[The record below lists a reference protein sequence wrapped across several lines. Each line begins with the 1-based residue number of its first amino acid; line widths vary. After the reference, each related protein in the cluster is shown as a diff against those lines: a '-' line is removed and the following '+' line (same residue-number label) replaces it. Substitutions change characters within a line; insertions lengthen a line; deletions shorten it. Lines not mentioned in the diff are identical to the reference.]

1 MVRPK
6 KIENIEEIERPLLI
20 IFFLFGFS
28 LMSWVPRFPE
38 VKANLKLTNGEF
50 GSIVSMAAI
59 GNLVALLTVGHLV
72 HKYGARWI
80 LHIGALLL
88 AVSLTFLTHSTSS
101 LVFLISIIIQGGAI
115 SAFHISINSQGFF
128 FQDRTKR
135 QIITLLSG
143 FWSSG
148 ALFSSMIAG
157 FLVDRVELGTYT
169 NILASICFVLMTLI
183 IIRISPNL
191 IKANINPDSQHRAR
205 DMFKGFEIDVPIS
218 AALLLVIML
227 EYAISDWAAIF
238 VKEDMKILGGI
249 HTLPYILF
257 TLAMII
263 GRLNLH
269 NLLPRYS
276 IDFLMARASLLSG
289 LSIIAGIIAVSITGT
304 SNQTLVIVILSIS
317 FTIAGLGSSFLGPSV
332 MNAANTRSKF
342 PSSVVIGQIGV
353 INIALVF
360 VMRWV
365 IAWTAQATS
374 LSIALCIPALMLLV
388 VPKFSNIFKKA

>member
-1 MVRPK
+1 M
-6 KIENIEEIERPLLI
+6 
-20 IFFLFGFS
+20 
-28 LMSWVPRFPE
+28 
-38 VKANLKLTNGEF
+38 TNGEF
-50 GSIVSMAAI
+50 GSIVSMGAL

-80 LHIGALLL
+80 LHIGALSL
-88 AVSLTFLTHSTSS
+88 AISLAFLTHSTSS
-101 LVFLISIIIQGGAI
+101 ILFLVFIIIQGGAI

-148 ALFSSMIAG
+148 ALISSMIAG
-157 FLVDRVELGTYT
+157 LLVDRVALGTYT
-169 NILASICFVLMTLI
+169 NILSSICFILMTLI
-183 IIRISPNL
+183 IMRISPNL
-191 IKANINPDSQHRAR
+191 VKADTNPNSNHRAR
-205 DMFKGFEIDVPIS
+205 DMFKGFKIDVSVS
-218 AALLLVIML
+218 AALMLVIML
-227 EYAISDWAAIF
+227 EYAVSDWSAIF
-238 VKEDMKILGGI
+238 VKEDMGILGGI

-269 NLLPRYS
+269 NLLPHFS
-276 IDFLMARASLLSG
+276 IEYLVLRASLLSG
-289 LSIIAGIIAVSITGT
+289 FSFLAGIIAVSIVGT
-304 SNQTLVIVILSIS
+304 SNETLVLVILSIS

-332 MNAANTRSKF
+332 MNAANARSKF

-360 VMRWV
+360 VIRWV

-374 LSIALCIPALMLLV
+374 LAIALCIPALMLLA
-388 VPKFSNIFKKA
+388 VPYFSKIFKSA

>member
-1 MVRPK
+1 
-6 KIENIEEIERPLLI
+6 
-20 IFFLFGFS
+20 
-28 LMSWVPRFPE
+28 MSWVPRFPE
-38 VKANLKLTNGEF
+38 VKANLNLTNGEF
-50 GSIVSMAAI
+50 GSIVSMGAI

-80 LHIGALLL
+80 LHIGALTL
-88 AVSLTFLTHSTSS
+88 AVSLIFLTHSTSS
-101 LVFLISIIIQGGAI
+101 IVFLIFMIIQGGAI
-115 SAFHISINSQGFF
+115 SAFHISINSQGFY

-157 FLVDRVELGTYT
+157 LLVDRIALGTYT
-169 NILASICFVLMTLI
+169 NFLAGICFVVMTI
-183 IIRISPNL
+183 IIARISPNL
-191 IKANINPDSQHRAR
+191 VKANINPDSQHKAR
-205 DMFKGFEIDVPIS
+205 DMFKGFKIDFSVS

-227 EYAISDWAAIF
+227 EYAVSDWAAIF

-257 TLAMII
+257 TLAMIV

-269 NLLPRYS
+269 NLLPRYT
-276 IDFLMARASLLSG
+276 IKFLMVRGSLLSG
-289 LSIIAGIIAVSITGT
+289 LSFIAGIIAVSLTGT
-304 SNQTLVIVILSIS
+304 SNKVLVIVILSIS
-317 FTIAGLGSSFLGPSV
+317 FTIAGLGSSFLGPSI

-353 INIALVF
+353 INIVLVF
-360 VMRWV
+360 VMRWI

-374 LSIALCIPALMLLV
+374 LSIALCIPALMLLA
-388 VPKFSNIFKKA
+388 VPYFSKIFKNA

>member
-1 MVRPK
+1 M
-6 KIENIEEIERPLLI
+6 
-20 IFFLFGFS
+20 G
-28 LMSWVPRFPE
+28 
-38 VKANLKLTNGEF
+38 T
-50 GSIVSMAAI
+50 I

-80 LHIGALLL
+80 LHIGALTL
-88 AVSLTFLTHSTSS
+88 AISLIFLTHSTSS
-101 LVFLISIIIQGGAI
+101 IVFLIFMIIQGGAI
-115 SAFHISINSQGFF
+115 SAFHISINSQGFY

-157 FLVDRVELGTYT
+157 LLVDRIALGTYT
-169 NILASICFVLMTLI
+169 NFLAGICFVVMTI
-183 IIRISPNL
+183 IIARISPNL
-191 IKANINPDSQHRAR
+191 VKANINPDSQHKAR
-205 DMFKGFEIDVPIS
+205 DMFKGFKIDFSVS

-227 EYAISDWAAIF
+227 EYAVSDWAAIF

-269 NLLPRYS
+269 NLFPRYT
-276 IDFLMARASLLSG
+276 IKFLMVRASLLSG
-289 LSIIAGIIAVSITGT
+289 LSFIAGIIAVSLTGT
-304 SNQTLVIVILSIS
+304 SNKVLVIVILSIS
-317 FTIAGLGSSFLGPSV
+317 FTIAGLGSSFLGPSI

-360 VMRWV
+360 VMRWI

-374 LSIALCIPALMLLV
+374 LSIALCIPALMLLA
-388 VPKFSNIFKKA
+388 VPYFSKIFKNP

>member
-1 MVRPK
+1 
-6 KIENIEEIERPLLI
+6 
-20 IFFLFGFS
+20 
-28 LMSWVPRFPE
+28 MSWVPRFPE
-38 VKANLKLTNGEF
+38 VKANLGLTNGEF
-50 GSIVSMAAI
+50 GSIVSMGAI

-80 LHIGALLL
+80 LHIGSFLLGI
-88 AVSLTFLTHSTSS
+88 SLIFLTHSTSS
-101 LVFLISIIIQGGAI
+101 ILFLIFIIIQGGAI
-115 SAFHISINSQGFF
+115 SAFHISINSQGFH
-128 FQDRTKR
+128 FQDRTKK

-148 ALFSSMIAG
+148 ALISSIIAG
-157 FLVDRVELGTYT
+157 FLVDRVALGTYT
-169 NILASICFVLMTLI
+169 NVLSLFCFTLMTYI

-191 IKANINPDSQHRAR
+191 VKADENPDSDHRVR
-205 DMFKGFEIDVPIS
+205 DMFKGFSIDKQVS

-227 EYAISDWAAIF
+227 EYAVSDWAAIF
-238 VKEDMKILGGI
+238 VKEDMKIAGGI

-269 NLLPRYS
+269 NLLPHYS
-276 IDFLMARASLLSG
+276 IDYLVVRASLLSG
-289 LSIIAGIIAVSITGT
+289 LSFIAGILAVSVVGT
-304 SNQTLVIVILSIS
+304 TNKTLVIIILSIS
-317 FTIAGLGSSFLGPSV
+317 FTLAGLGSSFLGPSV

-353 INIALVF
+353 INIILVF
-360 VMRWV
+360 VVRWI

-374 LSIALCIPALMLLV
+374 LTIALLIPSVMLLT
-388 VPKFSNIFKKA
+388 VPYLAKIFKNA

>member
-1 MVRPK
+1 MR
-6 KIENIEEIERPLLI
+6 EIIDVKHELNLIKALFFIFGLLI
-20 IFFLFGFS
+20 
-28 LMSWVPRFPE
+28 MSWVPRFPE

-50 GSIVSMAAI
+50 GSIVSMGAI

-80 LHIGALLL
+80 LHIGALTLS
-88 AVSLTFLTHSTSS
+88 VSLIFLTHSTSS
-101 LVFLISIIIQGGAI
+101 IVFLVFVILQGGAI
-115 SAFHISINSQGFF
+115 SAFHISINSQGFY

-148 ALFSSMIAG
+148 ALLSSMIAG
-157 FLVDRVELGTYT
+157 LLVDRVSLATYT
-169 NILASICFVLMTLI
+169 NFLATICFVLMTLI
-183 IIRISPNL
+183 IVRMSPNL
-191 IKANINPDSQHRAR
+191 VKADINPNSTHRAR
-205 DMFKGFEIDVPIS
+205 DMFKGFKIDVSVS
-218 AALLLVIML
+218 AALMLVIML
-227 EYAISDWAAIF
+227 EYAVSDWAAIY
-238 VKEDMKILGGI
+238 VKEDMNILSGI

-269 NLLPRYS
+269 KLLPHYT
-276 IDFLMARASLLSG
+276 IDFLVVRASLLSG
-289 LSIIAGIIAVSITGT
+289 LSFLAGIIAVSLVGS
-304 SNQTLVIVILSIS
+304 SNKTVVLIILSIS
-317 FTIAGLGSSFLGPSV
+317 FTVAGLGSSFLGPSL
-332 MNAANTRSKF
+332 MNIANVRSKF

-360 VMRWV
+360 VMRWI

-374 LSIALCIPALMLLV
+374 LAIALCIPALMLLA
-388 VPKFSNIFKKA
+388 VPYFSKIFKNV

>member
-1 MVRPK
+1 LK
-6 KIENIEEIERPLLI
+6 QNIDVKHELNLI
-20 IFFLFGFS
+20 KGLFFLFG
-28 LMSWVPRFPE
+28 LLIMSWVPRFPE
-38 VKANLKLTNGEF
+38 VKANLKMTNGEF
-50 GSIVSMAAI
+50 GSIVSMGAL

-80 LHIGALLL
+80 LHIGALSL
-88 AVSLTFLTHSTSS
+88 AISLAFLTHSTSS
-101 LVFLISIIIQGGAI
+101 ILFLVFIIIQGGAI

-148 ALFSSMIAG
+148 ALISSMIAG
-157 FLVDRVELGTYT
+157 LLVDRVDLGTYT
-169 NILASICFVLMTLI
+169 NILSSICFILMTLI
-183 IIRISPNL
+183 IMRISPNL
-191 IKANINPDSQHRAR
+191 VKADTNPNSNHRAR
-205 DMFKGFEIDVPIS
+205 DMFKGFKIDVSVS
-218 AALLLVIML
+218 AALMLVIML
-227 EYAISDWAAIF
+227 EYAVSDWSAIF
-238 VKEDMKILGGI
+238 VKEDMGILGGI

-269 NLLPRYS
+269 NLLPHFS
-276 IDFLMARASLLSG
+276 IEYLVLRASLLSG
-289 LSIIAGIIAVSITGT
+289 FSFLAGIIAVSIVGT
-304 SNQTLVIVILSIS
+304 SNETLVLVILSIS

-332 MNAANTRSKF
+332 MNAANARSKF

-360 VMRWV
+360 VIRWV

-374 LSIALCIPALMLLV
+374 LSIALCIPALMLLA
-388 VPKFSNIFKKA
+388 VPYFSKIFKSA

>member
-1 MVRPK
+1 MRDSIDVK
-6 KIENIEEIERPLLI
+6 HELKLI
-20 IFFLFGFS
+20 KALFFLFGM
-28 LMSWVPRFPE
+28 LIMSWVPRFPE

-50 GSIVSMAAI
+50 GSIVSMGAI
-59 GNLVALLTVGHLV
+59 GNVVALLTVGHLV

-80 LHIGALLL
+80 LHIGALTLSI
-88 AVSLTFLTHSTSS
+88 SLIFLTHSTSS
-101 LVFLISIIIQGGAI
+101 LLFLIFMIIQGGAI
-115 SAFHISINSQGFF
+115 STFHISINAQGFY

-157 FLVDRVELGTYT
+157 LLVDRIALGTYT
-169 NILASICFVLMTLI
+169 NFLASICFIVMTLI
-183 IIRISPNL
+183 IARISPNL
-191 IKANINPDSQHRAR
+191 VKADVNPDSTHRAR
-205 DMFKGFEIDVPIS
+205 DMFKGFKIDVSVS

-227 EYAISDWAAIF
+227 EYAVSDWAAIF
-238 VKEDMKILGGI
+238 VKEDMKILSGI

-269 NLLPRYS
+269 NLLTRYT
-276 IDFLMARASLLSG
+276 IDFLVVRASLLSG
-289 LSIIAGIIAVSITGT
+289 LSFIAGIIAVNIVGT
-304 SNQTLVIVILSIS
+304 SNKTTVLIILCIS
-317 FTIAGLGSSFLGPSV
+317 FTISGLGSSFLGPSV

-342 PSSVVIGQIGV
+342 PSSVVLGQIGV
-353 INIALVF
+353 INIAFVF
-360 VMRWV
+360 VMRWI

-374 LSIALCIPALMLLV
+374 LSIALCIPALLLLV
-388 VPKFSNIFKKA
+388 VPFFAKIFKNA

>member
-1 MVRPK
+1 LKRDLAV
-6 KIENIEEIERPLLI
+6 EQELNLI
-20 IFFLFGFS
+20 KGLFFLFG
-28 LMSWVPRFPE
+28 LLIMSWVPRFPE
-38 VKANLKLTNGEF
+38 VKANLGLTNGEF
-50 GSIVSMAAI
+50 GSIVSMGAI

-80 LHIGALLL
+80 LHIGSFLLGI
-88 AVSLTFLTHSTSS
+88 SLVFLTHSTSS
-101 LVFLISIIIQGGAI
+101 LLFLIFIIIQGGAI
-115 SAFHISINSQGFF
+115 SAFHISINSQGFH
-128 FQDRTKR
+128 FQDRTKK

-148 ALFSSMIAG
+148 ALISSIIAG
-157 FLVDRVELGTYT
+157 FLVDRVALGTYT
-169 NILASICFVLMTLI
+169 NVLSLFCFTLMTYI

-191 IKANINPDSQHRAR
+191 VKADENPDSDHRVR
-205 DMFKGFEIDVPIS
+205 DMFKGFSIDKQVS

-227 EYAISDWAAIF
+227 EYAVSDWAAIF
-238 VKEDMKILGGI
+238 VKEDMKIAGGI

-269 NLLPRYS
+269 NLLPHYS
-276 IDFLMARASLLSG
+276 IDYLVIRASLLSG
-289 LSIIAGIIAVSITGT
+289 LSFIAGILAVSVVGT
-304 SNQTLVIVILSIS
+304 TNKTLVIIILSIS
-317 FTIAGLGSSFLGPSV
+317 FTLAGLGSSFLGPSV

-353 INIALVF
+353 INIILVF
-360 VMRWV
+360 VVRWI

-374 LSIALCIPALMLLV
+374 LTIALLIPSVMLLT
-388 VPKFSNIFKKA
+388 VPYLAKIFKNA

>member
-1 MVRPK
+1 LRKSINV
-6 KIENIEEIERPLLI
+6 EHELNLI
-20 IFFLFGFS
+20 KGLFFLFG
-28 LMSWVPRFPE
+28 LLIMSWVPRFPE

-50 GSIVSMAAI
+50 GSLVSMGAF

-72 HKYGARWI
+72 HKYGARWM
-80 LHIGALLL
+80 LHLGAFLL
-88 AVSLTFLTHSTSS
+88 ATSLVFLTHSTSS
-101 LVFLISIIIQGGAI
+101 LLFLVFIIIQGGAI

-128 FQDRTKR
+128 YQDRTKK

-148 ALFSSMIAG
+148 ALISSIIAG
-157 FLVDRVELGTYT
+157 LLVDRVALDTYT
-169 NILASICFVLMTLI
+169 NFLSAFCFITMSLI
-183 IIRISPNL
+183 IHRISPNL
-191 IKANINPDSQHRAR
+191 VKADLNPDSEHRAR
-205 DMFKGFEIDVPIS
+205 DMFKGFTIDRHVS

-227 EYAISDWAAIF
+227 EYAVSDWAAIY
-238 VKEDMKILGGI
+238 VKEDMKIVGGI

-257 TLAMII
+257 TLAMIV

-276 IDFLMARASLLSG
+276 IDYLVVRASLLSG
-289 LSIIAGIIAVSITGT
+289 LSFIAGIIAVSIVGT
-304 SNQTLVIVILSIS
+304 SNSTLVIVILSIS

-353 INIALVF
+353 INILLVF
-360 VMRWV
+360 VLRWV

-374 LSIALCIPALMLLV
+374 LTLALLIPAVMLLT
-388 VPKFSNIFKKA
+388 VPYFAKIFKNA

>member
-1 MVRPK
+1 
-6 KIENIEEIERPLLI
+6 
-20 IFFLFGFS
+20 
-28 LMSWVPRFPE
+28 MSWVPRFPE
-38 VKANLKLTNGEF
+38 VKANLGLTNGEF
-50 GSIVSMAAI
+50 GSIVSMGAI

-80 LHIGALLL
+80 LHIGSFLLG
-88 AVSLTFLTHSTSS
+88 ASLIFLTHSTSS
-101 LVFLISIIIQGGAI
+101 LLFLIFIIIQGGAI
-115 SAFHISINSQGFF
+115 SAFHISINSQGFH
-128 FQDRTKR
+128 FQDRTKK

-148 ALFSSMIAG
+148 ALISSIIAG
-157 FLVDRVELGTYT
+157 FLVDRVALGTYT
-169 NILASICFVLMTLI
+169 NILSLVCFTLMTYI

-191 IKANINPDSQHRAR
+191 VKADENPDSDHRVR
-205 DMFKGFEIDVPIS
+205 DMFKGFSIDKQVS

-227 EYAISDWAAIF
+227 EYAVSDWAAIF
-238 VKEDMKILGGI
+238 VKEDMKIAGGI

-269 NLLPRYS
+269 NLLPHYS
-276 IDFLMARASLLSG
+276 IDFLVVRASLLSG
-289 LSIIAGIIAVSITGT
+289 LSFIAGILAVSIVGT
-304 SNQTLVIVILSIS
+304 TNKTLVIIILSIS
-317 FTIAGLGSSFLGPSV
+317 FTLAGLGSSFLGPSV

-353 INIALVF
+353 INIILVF
-360 VMRWV
+360 VVRWI

-374 LSIALCIPALMLLV
+374 LTIALLIPSVMLLT
-388 VPKFSNIFKKA
+388 VPYLAKIFKNA